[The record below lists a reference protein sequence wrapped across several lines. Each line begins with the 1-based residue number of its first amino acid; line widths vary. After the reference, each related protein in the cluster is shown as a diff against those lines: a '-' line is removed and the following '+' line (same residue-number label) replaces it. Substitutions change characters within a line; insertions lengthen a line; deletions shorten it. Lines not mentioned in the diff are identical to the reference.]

1 MLKSVVFIFISSFM
15 ALFPVSNPAGA
26 GLLVSSMLSRVE
38 EVHRMQLVRRVVV
51 AYALIGLGSL
61 VVGHLVLMLFGLS
74 LPVIQTGGGL
84 LICRTAWQWL
94 GDSDT
99 TLGRIADVES
109 SVETVRMLEQHIFY
123 PITFPITI
131 GPGTISVILT
141 LMASTNIRAD
151 LRHSLLTYAI
161 IALTILLMAAI
172 LYLFLKHGQRVM
184 RRMGGAGGTLLNK
197 MVAFFTFCVG
207 VQIVAKGASA
217 LFRMVQ

>member
-1 MLKSVVFIFISSFM
+1 MLKSVIFIFISSFM
-15 ALFPVSNPAGA
+15 AIFPVSNPAGA
-26 GLLVSSMLSRVE
+26 GLLVSGMLSRIE
-38 EVHRMQLVRRVVV
+38 EPHRRELIRRIVV
-51 AYALIGLGSL
+51 AYALIGLGAL
-61 VVGHLVLMLFGLS
+61 VVGHLVLLLFGLS

-84 LICRTAWQWL
+84 LICRTAWQGL

-99 TLGRIADVES
+99 ALGRLADVES
-109 SVETVRMLEQHIFY
+109 SGETVRMIEQHIFY

-151 LRHSLLTYAI
+151 LRHSLLTYAV
-161 IALTILLMAAI
+161 IAITILLMAAI
-172 LYLFLKHGQRVM
+172 LYLFLVHGQRVI

-207 VQIVAKGASA
+207 IQIVATGVRVM
-217 LFRMVQ
+217 FRMVD